1 MTYKAY
7 SLGIEKKDFELI
19 RKIIKIITDDEPV
32 IKDLRFYDIKSE
44 DTQNS
49 FVFIFGNKSSNLAK
63 DISAKKVINLP
74 EIIFNKEFL
83 PNKGYDRKKLAL
95 HCWEKISYNLT
106 NY

>member
-74 EIIFNKEFL
+74 EIKLLHPNTGSESKRKEVFNLLTEF
-83 PNKGYDRKKLAL
+83 N
-95 HCWEKISYNLT
+95 
-106 NY
+106 